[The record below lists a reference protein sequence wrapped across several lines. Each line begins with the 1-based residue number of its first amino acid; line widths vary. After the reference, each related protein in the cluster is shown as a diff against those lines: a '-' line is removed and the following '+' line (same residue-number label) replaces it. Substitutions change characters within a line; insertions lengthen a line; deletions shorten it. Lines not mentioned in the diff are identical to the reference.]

1 MWLQND
7 RQDGTVR
14 SPLYRPIP
22 PDVPTY
28 IIYTRPSWRASWQLE
43 TESNSNPRPDSVR
56 HSVSSQR
63 SVGQKW
69 QRGSRSQIYSCTY
82 ERIYIYIY
90 MWVRMIPQP
99 MPPLLAVVSFG
110 EGPLGGEPAG
120 SNRNYIFK
128 VFSCTLLGAL
138 IFSYFYNFN

>member
-1 MWLQND
+1 MTD
-7 RQDGTVR
+7 KTVR
-14 SPLYRPIP
+14 SAPLCTARFP
-22 PDVPTY
+22 PMCPHISFTLGQVGERAGNWKRNRIRIQDPTQSD
-28 IIYTRPSWRASWQLE
+28 IQ
-43 TESNSNPRPDSVR
+43 SV
-56 HSVSSQR
+56 HSGR
-63 SVGQKW
+63 SAKNGN
-69 QRGSRSQIYSCTY
+69 GAASQIYSCTY
-82 ERIYIYIY
+82 ERIYIYIC
-90 MWVRMIPQP
+90 VRMIPQP